1 MARGRRAVLGAMA
14 GAPLAARAASLPVMP
29 VAITMGTG
37 QPGGGFSVYGQAWG
51 QLAQKAARISV
62 SYRASGGSAANILL
76 VEQHAAQLGLA
87 VLAVAEQAWMGQGA
101 WTSGVK
107 LQGFRA
113 LFPVFGASLQIF
125 APARSGLRRLRDLDG
140 KRIGVGPAGG
150 AGAVLA
156 AAALTAAGVRPQLAI
171 DGLYHEQ
178 IELLQKGRIDACAFF
193 GVTPLPAVRAAAAS
207 GGSNLIGFERG
218 EIAAARRALPGI
230 GPTVIGRDALPHLSA
245 AVATIGSEAIA
256 IGAANLPEGLAHA
269 VTRAAL
275 IHRAALLRTLPGSGP
290 ARLDAGWIDRSSPVP
305 FHPGAAAA
313 LREAGLAVPDALVR
327 G

>member
-1 MARGRRAVLGAMA
+1 MAGGCALNSPKSGGTTRDMTRRMAMARGRRAVLGAMA

-140 KRIGVGPAGG
+140 KR
-150 AGAVLA
+150 
-156 AAALTAAGVRPQLAI
+156 
-171 DGLYHEQ
+171 
-178 IELLQKGRIDACAFF
+178 
-193 GVTPLPAVRAAAAS
+193 
-207 GGSNLIGFERG
+207 
-218 EIAAARRALPGI
+218 
-230 GPTVIGRDALPHLSA
+230 
-245 AVATIGSEAIA
+245 
-256 IGAANLPEGLAHA
+256 
-269 VTRAAL
+269 
-275 IHRAALLRTLPGSGP
+275 
-290 ARLDAGWIDRSSPVP
+290 
-305 FHPGAAAA
+305 
-313 LREAGLAVPDALVR
+313 
-327 G
+327 

>member
-207 GGSNLIGFERG
+207 GGYNLIGFERG
-218 EIAAARRALPGI
+218 EIAAARRALPG
-230 GPTVIGRDALPHLSA
+230 
-245 AVATIGSEAIA
+245 
-256 IGAANLPEGLAHA
+256 
-269 VTRAAL
+269 
-275 IHRAALLRTLPGSGP
+275 
-290 ARLDAGWIDRSSPVP
+290 
-305 FHPGAAAA
+305 
-313 LREAGLAVPDALVR
+313 
-327 G
+327 